1 MLKIRQY
8 SASVA
13 FRDAAGQRQE
23 EEFPVRAADPAA
35 ASEIA
40 FRYVRQVMKLE
51 DFELRVVGA

>member
-1 MLKIRQY
+1 MSKIRFY

-13 FRDAAGQRQE
+13 YRGATGKVQE
-23 EEFPVRAADPAA
+23 EEFPVRATDNAT

-40 FRYVRQVMKLE
+40 FLYVRQVMKLE